1 MRWLTY
7 PKPNSS
13 YPTSPAYS
21 PSPSIRPCSCQGA
34 KDSWPSHIARMVK
47 AAERKVPDTI
57 QKVRSR
63 IAQADTQRAAERTA
77 LRGHH
82 KAAREVALAKAIKYT
97 DEYINAE
104 LEEAHKKAQAK
115 HEQNVWV
122 PAEAKVALV
131 IRIKGINKMAPKPK
145 KILQLFRLRQI
156 FNAVLIKLNKAT
168 MNMLRVIEPFVAYGF
183 PSRHTISK
191 LVYKRGFAKVN
202 HQRLPITSNDLV
214 EQQLG
219 KVGVTCVEDIVHELV
234 TCGPHFKEAS
244 RFLWPFKLNAPRK
257 GFVAK
262 RHSFIEGGDWG
273 NREDKINDLATRM
286 L

>member
-1 MRWLTY
+1 
-7 PKPNSS
+7 
-13 YPTSPAYS
+13 
-21 PSPSIRPCSCQGA
+21 
-34 KDSWPSHIARMVK
+34 MVK
-47 AAERKVPDTI
+47 KAERKVPDTI
-57 QKVRSR
+57 RKTQNR
-63 IAQADTQRAAERTA
+63 IAQAEAQRAVERTA
-77 LRGHH
+77 LREHH
-82 KAAREVALAKAIKYT
+82 KAAREAAVAKAIKYT

-115 HEQNVWV
+115 HEQNIWV
-122 PAEAKVALV
+122 PAEPKVALV
-131 IRIKGINKMAPKPK
+131 IRIKGINKMAPKPR

-183 PSRHTISK
+183 PSRHTVSK

-202 HQRLPITSNDLV
+202 HQRLPITSNDII
-214 EQQLG
+214 EENLG
-219 KVGVTCVEDIVHELV
+219 KYGLTCVEDIVHELT
-234 TCGPHFKEAS
+234 TCGPHFREAS

-273 NREDKINDLATRM
+273 NREDKINDLTIRM

>member
-1 MRWLTY
+1 
-7 PKPNSS
+7 
-13 YPTSPAYS
+13 
-21 PSPSIRPCSCQGA
+21 
-34 KDSWPSHIARMVK
+34 MVK
-47 AAERKVPDTI
+47 EAERKVPDSV
-57 QKVRSR
+57 QKLRSR
-63 IAQADTQRAAERTA
+63 IAEAETKRLSGLAA
-77 LRGHH
+77 LRQHRAVARQ
-82 KAAREVALAKAIKYT
+82 AALDKAIKYT
-97 DEYINAE
+97 DEY
-104 LEEAHKKAQAK
+104 LLSEAQEAKLKAQAK
-115 HEQNVWV
+115 AENNVWV

-131 IRIKGINKMAPKPK
+131 IRIKGINKVAPKPR

-168 MNMLRVIEPFVAYGF
+168 MNMLRVIEPFVTYGF

-202 HQRLPITSNDLV
+202 HMRMPITSNDLV

-219 KVGVTCVEDIVHELV
+219 KLDITCVEDVVHELT

-244 RFLWPFKLNAPRK
+244 RFLWPFQLSAPRG
-257 GFVAK
+257 GFTAK

-273 NREDKINDLATRM
+273 NREDQINALALRM

>member
-1 MRWLTY
+1 
-7 PKPNSS
+7 
-13 YPTSPAYS
+13 
-21 PSPSIRPCSCQGA
+21 
-34 KDSWPSHIARMVK
+34 MVK
-47 AAERKVPDTI
+47 EAERKVPDSV

-63 IAQADTQRAAERTA
+63 IAEAETKQLSGLAA
-77 LRGHH
+77 LRQHRAVARQ
-82 KAAREVALAKAIKYT
+82 AALDKAIKYT
-97 DEYINAE
+97 DEY
-104 LEEAHKKAQAK
+104 LLSEAQEAKLKAQAK
-115 HEQNVWV
+115 AANNIWV

-131 IRIKGINKMAPKPK
+131 IRIKGINKVAPKPR

-168 MNMLRVIEPFVAYGF
+168 MNMLRVIEPFVTYGF

-202 HQRLPITSNDLV
+202 HMRIPITSNDLV

-219 KVGVTCVEDIVHELV
+219 KVDITCVEDVVHELT

-244 RFLWPFKLNAPRK
+244 RFLWPFQLSAPRG
-257 GFVAK
+257 GFTAK

-273 NREDKINDLATRM
+273 NREDQINALALRM